1 MKVPLRREWLLLG
14 AVAVMWVV
22 SWYLINGYAFP
33 EEDQAIHNSYI
44 VHAGDPTLL
53 TRDLTVANVV
63 YHPSLLW
70 PALAFLLKLLPIE
83 PLYLI
88 IHALSVFAMLL
99 AVRWWA
105 IGIVGDRPGARR
117 AGLIAPL
124 LVLVSHNTLAA
135 IPMMDHLVLPR
146 SMMAGV
152 LFFALGAASRAR
164 FALAYALCGA
174 AFTVHATTA
183 THAAFLVFC
192 ISLGLRTPW
201 KRLLLSPLWFIA
213 LASPL
218 LLQILLHEKASGV
231 PFPPPTEWVELQ
243 RLLVEFHHI
252 ISRFDSW
259 PVLIPLI
266 APLVVTIRWRMWAPL
281 AVFAGVVAFSAT
293 GYVLIEKLGVPIA
306 FQLHMQ
312 EITRFLPYCGAVVV
326 AAWFVRA
333 LDGEAHIA
341 GPVLA
346 GAALIT
352 GYAEV
357 EYAALAWL
365 VVERL
370 FAEKLPFTGRAWSPR
385 AWTLVAATVAI
396 TAFGRWHVERPN
408 VDIAGRDMMAWAKA
422 NLPKD
427 ALVVIPLDWGPE
439 MHFRHLAER
448 AIFVSL
454 KDGSESTF
462 SLDATREWMRRVVA
476 LCKCDAFNVD
486 LDVYDPRAEFI
497 EHMQARYKTIDEAHL
512 RELAREFGV
521 THAVTRADRELAL
534 PVLYSDAEY
543 KIFAL
548 NRSD

>member
-1 MKVPLRREWLLLG
+1 MRRDWLLLA
-14 AVAVMWVV
+14 AVSVMWVV

-44 VHAGDPTLL
+44 VNAGDPTLL

-70 PALAFLLKLLPIE
+70 PALAFLLRLFPLE
-83 PLYLI
+83 PLYI
-88 IHALSVFAMLL
+88 VIHVLSVFSMLL

-105 IGIVGDRPGARR
+105 IGVAGESPHARR

-135 IPMMDHLVLPR
+135 ILMMDHLVLPR

-152 LFFALGAASRAR
+152 LFFALGAASRSR

-174 AFTVHATTA
+174 AFLVHATTA
-183 THAAFLVFC
+183 THAAYLVFC
-192 ISLGLRTPW
+192 VSLGMRAPW
-201 KRLLLSPLWFIA
+201 KRVLLTPLWFVA

-218 LLQILLHEKASGV
+218 ILQILLTKKASGV
-231 PFPPPTEWVELQ
+231 PFPPPVEWFDLQ
-243 RLLVEFHHI
+243 GLLVGFHHF
-252 ISRFDSW
+252 ISWFDSW

-266 APLVVTIRWRMWAPL
+266 VPLIVAIRWRMRAPL
-281 AVFAGVVAFSAT
+281 AVFAGVVVFCAL
-293 GYVLIEKLGVPIA
+293 GYVLIERMGLPIA
-306 FQLHMQ
+306 FQLHMH

-352 GYAEV
+352 GWWQIEMV
-357 EYAALAWL
+357 ALAWI

-370 FAEKLPFTGRAWSPR
+370 FAKKLPGTGRTWTPPAWI
-385 AWTLVAATVAI
+385 LVVATVAI
-396 TAFGRWHVERPN
+396 TAWGRWQVQRPT
-408 VDIAGRDMMAWAKA
+408 VDMTGRDMMAWAKT

-427 ALVVIPLDWGPE
+427 ALVVIPPDWGPE

-448 AIFVSL
+448 AIFVTL

-462 SLDATREWMRRVVA
+462 SLDATNEWMRRVVA
-476 LCKCDAFNVD
+476 LCKCDAFKVD
-486 LDVYDPRAEFI
+486 PEEWDPRSKFLEL
-497 EHMQARYKTIDEAHL
+497 MQDRYKHIDEAHL
-512 RELAREFGV
+512 LELARTFGV

-534 PVLYSDAEY
+534 PLLYSDQEY
-543 KIFAL
+543 KVFAL
-548 NRSD
+548 DAAAR